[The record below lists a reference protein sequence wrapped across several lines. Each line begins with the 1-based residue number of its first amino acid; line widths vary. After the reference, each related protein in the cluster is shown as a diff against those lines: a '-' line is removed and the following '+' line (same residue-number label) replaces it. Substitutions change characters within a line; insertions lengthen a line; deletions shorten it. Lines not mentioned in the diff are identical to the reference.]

1 MAFHEVVQADEQER
15 FEKIA
20 VQFRELQAERAKRR
34 GVFDRANHAKTHVGA
49 VGELVVTAPA
59 RCQVGV
65 FAEAGKKWPLYTR
78 FSSGS
83 GSIQPDKAPDARG
96 IALKLV
102 GVPGAKIIPGLEQ
115 AQTQD
120 FLFIAESTFPFRTPE
135 EFMIF
140 VHAAKDGPVK
150 LLPRMIGAHGLFG
163 GIKKL
168 ARLLKSPTVTSF
180 AGHPFFTA
188 VPIAFGDTAAKLALF
203 PIAPTPAPAIAGENF
218 LRQDIVSRLSHGALS
233 WTLSAQLFVDDEK
246 TPIEDPYQEWQ
257 AEWVEL
263 GRVTLFQQDPD
274 AAKGQEIAA
283 FVEQLSFDPWHA
295 IEAHRPLGAIMRA
308 RAPAY
313 RESVIA
319 RKAAP
324 EPEHVIA
331 L

>member
-1 MAFHEVVQADEQER
+1 MAFHEVVEPDEQER

-20 VQFRELQAERAKRR
+20 TQFRELQAERAQRR
-34 GVFDRANHAKTHVGA
+34 GAFDRANHAKTHVGA
-49 VGELVVTAPA
+49 VGELLVTAPA
-59 RCQVGV
+59 KYQVGV
-65 FAEAGKKWPLYTR
+65 FAEPGKKWPLYTR

-83 GSIQPDKAPDARG
+83 GAIQPDKAPDARG

-102 GVPGAKIIPGLEQ
+102 GVPGPKIIPGLEQ
-115 AQTQD
+115 AKTQD
-120 FLFIAESTFPFRTPE
+120 FLFIAESTFAFHTPE

-150 LLPRMIGAHGLFG
+150 LLPRMIAAHGFFSGL
-163 GIKKL
+163 KKM

-180 AGHPFFTA
+180 AAHPFFTA
-188 VPIAFGDTAAKLALF
+188 VPISFGDTAAKLALF
-203 PIAPTPAPAIAGENF
+203 PIAPAPAPKLAGDGF
-218 LRQDIVSRLSHGALS
+218 LRQDIVARLAHGALS

-263 GRVTLFQQDPD
+263 GRVTLFQQDPESD
-274 AAKGQEIAA
+274 KGKEIAE
-283 FVEQLSFDPWHA
+283 FVERLSFDPWHA

-319 RKAAP
+319 RQAAP
-324 EPEHVIA
+324 EPESV
-331 L
+331 LEP